1 VDFSIEDA
9 QDVFIYNKGYSIDP
23 ALVFQQ
29 KTKTININ
37 KLYFYSEVFTHAPLY
52 NSLLE
57 CKEYYKQLSNTSK
70 ELNDICTILNEKDDI
85 QIIENSFFNLF
96 TYNEYMLDT
105 YKTQKTQHYI
115 DILKRNG
122 FKITEIG
129 TSSKISKDDNKL
141 MKLVIDDIKDEIYNA
156 FLESGITENE
166 QLKNNLLILALD
178 ESIDKDIFIEYK
190 DIITDK
196 FETENHLN
204 IIRLLK
210 DEPYI
215 NNKLADQNKNTFNIS
230 SLNSSYNKIKL
241 LIQLEKDMRLGRL
254 DINFDK
260 AEYFDMN
267 DKRYQLIKK
276 VFRISKATPTT
287 KLLLFQ
293 LYITMI
299 KNIGGTDIII
309 SKQTGQKDNR
319 TRIYNLN
326 TDTIMKHIK
335 LNKLKNPRL
344 NNYDEDIITLLQLRK
359 AEEAYPFDIDDSINL
374 LDIGIK

>member
-1 VDFSIEDA
+1 
-9 QDVFIYNKGYSIDP
+9 
-23 ALVFQQ
+23 
-29 KTKTININ
+29 
-37 KLYFYSEVFTHAPLY
+37 
-52 NSLLE
+52 
-57 CKEYYKQLSNTSK
+57 
-70 ELNDICTILNEKDDI
+70 
-85 QIIENSFFNLF
+85 
-96 TYNEYMLDT
+96 MLDT

-215 NNKLADQNKNTFNIS
+215 NNKIAEQNKNTFNIS

-359 AEEAYPFDIDDSINL
+359 AEEVYPFDIDDSINL